1 MQIAEERH
9 RSEVISRP
17 EVRSKPTPDRISHP
31 IKRTTRTASHT
42 DTSPCRRAALRIRHS
57 ASPNVIL
64 ARGVTRAPLTCQLM
78 SKLMRGV
85 NVEGVVRWTLT
96 LKEWLTPEQRL
107 EYEHR
112 SYFEERSSHTGKRY
126 RIRPGRQMN
135 VDQLDGRGHR
145 VAILCFLPESHVPVS
160 DVMLA
165 QKLRLR
171 RRTCHFKCGNPAL
184 TSSAP
189 LRTVL
194 TC

>member
-1 MQIAEERH
+1 
-9 RSEVISRP
+9 
-17 EVRSKPTPDRISHP
+17 
-31 IKRTTRTASHT
+31 
-42 DTSPCRRAALRIRHS
+42 
-57 ASPNVIL
+57 
-64 ARGVTRAPLTCQLM
+64 M

-112 SYFEERSSHTGKRY
+112 SYFEVSSSHTGKRY

-145 VAILCFLPESHVPVS
+145 VAILCFLPERHVPVS

-165 QKLRLR
+165 QKIALEKTNLPLLSVAIR
-171 RRTCHFKCGNPAL
+171 R
-184 TSSAP
+184 
-189 LRTVL
+189 
-194 TC
+194 